1 MTYTHECFVRFD
13 DLDSYGHVNNVTFAE
28 YLREARLAFLDDNL
42 SARRRAGGCGGQ
54 YVVARQVINYRAQ
67 VPRRTE
73 PLAVELRVTSIGET
87 SFTLAGEIRDEETTF
102 VTAETVVVAVEAGHP
117 RTLRDDERQTLL
129 TYAKEKT
136 S

>member
-1 MTYTHECFVRFD
+1 M
-13 DLDSYGHVNNVTFAE
+13 
-28 YLREARLAFLDDNL
+28 
-42 SARRRAGGCGGQ
+42 
-54 YVVARQVINYRAQ
+54 VARQVINYRAQ